1 MSEFSGDSQ
10 DEASSSSANSF
21 LDDRAAEAPSDDSC
35 YSSEDSDDDPVGA
48 DDDPDA
54 PQTKRRRLARGSDS
68 EDSEFGYGARAPA
81 APARPGPWGCVL
93 VLGYNPMAVD
103 CYVLA
108 RDPGDAAVAVLDQ
121 AMPHGYCH
129 PAVQRAL
136 ALLGVRR
143 AADARDPARLP
154 WVQKVPLPPLAPT
167 RVFFVNCAARHAV
180 STSDYVAG
188 KLGVDESDES
198 GEDEDEFA
206 PEFE

>member
-10 DEASSSSANSF
+10 DELSSSSANSF
-21 LDDRAAEAPSDDSC
+21 IDDRAAEALSDDSC
-35 YSSEDSDDDPVGA
+35 YGSEDSDDDPVGA

-68 EDSEFGYGARAPA
+68 EGSEFDGARAPA

-143 AADARDPARLP
+143 AHDARDPARLP

-198 GEDEDEFA
+198 GEDEDAFA